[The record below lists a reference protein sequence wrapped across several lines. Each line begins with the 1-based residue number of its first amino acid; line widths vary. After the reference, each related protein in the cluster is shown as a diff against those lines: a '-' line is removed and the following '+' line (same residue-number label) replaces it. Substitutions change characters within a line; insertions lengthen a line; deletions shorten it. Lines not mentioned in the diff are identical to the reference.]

1 MDAPNDFVKH
11 SLVSPIAPLGIDIL
25 RLPIT
30 VSVSDFLYLTG
41 LGIFYLDLFSFF
53 LLREQAGTYSFRS
66 ITKYSPE
73 LRLTFRTHK
82 RG

>member
-11 SLVSPIAPLGIDIL
+11 SLVSPIATLGIDVL

-41 LGIFYLDLFSFF
+41 LGIFYLDLFAFFF
-53 LLREQAGTYSFRS
+53 LEN
-66 ITKYSPE
+66 SPE
-73 LRLTFRTHK
+73 PAALEALLSILPSCA
-82 RG
+82 